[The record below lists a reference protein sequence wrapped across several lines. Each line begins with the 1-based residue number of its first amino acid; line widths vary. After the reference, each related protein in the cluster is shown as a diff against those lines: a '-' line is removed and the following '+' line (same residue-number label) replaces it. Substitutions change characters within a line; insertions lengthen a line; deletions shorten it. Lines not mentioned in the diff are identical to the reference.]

1 MTCPKKYTEIVE
13 FSTVNFY
20 NRMEMMEKPIKSAGR
35 FPIKRRLHLHPGLLL
50 LICIGA
56 LFLNGLLSAAAVV
69 ILYLP
74 QDFFR
79 ILTAETVLGVVSAVT
94 LTAIV
99 VLADRRSRK
108 VLVPLLCVHLL
119 SLAGSFFILFS
130 CGYYHNLGKFV
141 LFCLVIG
148 QISGTFFSLTDIF
161 PRKKIYYILY
171 AGLVCLIFL
180 KTIFL
185 QIVDV

>member
-1 MTCPKKYTEIVE
+1 MPELPE
-13 FSTVNFY
+13 A
-20 NRMEMMEKPIKSAGR
+20 EA
-35 FPIKRRLHLHPGLLL
+35 IKRVIEPQSGKDL
-50 LICIGA
+50 CIKIPLCSTA
-56 LFLNGLLSAAAVV
+56 NKYFSVVLTAAA
-69 ILYLP
+69 
-74 QDFFR
+74 
-79 ILTAETVLGVVSAVT
+79 
-94 LTAIV
+94 
-99 VLADRRSRK
+99 VLADRKSRK

>member
-1 MTCPKKYTEIVE
+1 MPQVSIPG
-13 FSTVNFY
+13 STSNLY
-20 NRMEMMEKPIKSAGR
+20 P
-35 FPIKRRLHLHPGLLL
+35 LH
-50 LICIGA
+50 
-56 LFLNGLLSAAAVV
+56 SVAAVV
-69 ILYLP
+69 ILFLP